1 MKKVPWFWLSIL
13 LIFTIILF
21 VSWQQFSKLTPA
33 ADFLTEKEAIDLVES
48 RYQGQVSEIKMMDQ
62 QYNIELEKQNKLY
75 TINLDAESGK
85 VLKFSEAKATQP
97 TPAPQNKDE
106 LTEEEIKKIILTQV
120 NGAITSL
127 EKKLDKQSPYYQA
140 VVDSPDQQTTILV
153 DAVSGNI
160 ISSESNKKNEPAK
173 KLKESD
179 AINIALKQ
187 VQGEV
192 DNIWLESIDDQTY
205 YLVEI
210 ETPDDQEA
218 VIQIHAITGEVF
230 SVTWDDRKHEEK
242 EKEDDD
248 D

>member
-1 MKKVPWFWLSIL
+1 MN
-13 LIFTIILF
+13 
-21 VSWQQFSKLTPA
+21 QH
-33 ADFLTEKEAIDLVES
+33 
-48 RYQGQVSEIKMMDQ
+48 
-62 QYNIELEKQNKLY
+62 YNIELEKQNKLY

-97 TPAPQNKDE
+97 APAPNSSNE
-106 LTEEEIKKIILTQV
+106 LTEEEIRNIILSQV

-127 EKKLDKQSPYYQA
+127 EKKLDKKSPYYQA
-140 VVDSPDQQTTILV
+140 VVDSLDQRTTILIE
-153 DAVSGNI
+153 VSGKI

-173 KLKESD
+173 HLTETE
-179 AINIALKQ
+179 ATNIALKQ

-192 DNIWLESIDDQTY
+192 DNIWLESNDEQTY

-218 VIQIHAITGEVF
+218 VIQIHAITGEVL
-230 SVTWDDRKHEEK
+230 SVTWDDRYQEENV
-242 EKEDDD
+242 KEDDD